1 MAWNEPGNNGKNND
15 PWGKKRGGKDQ
26 GPPDLEDVFQDLFG
40 KIGQLFGGGKP
51 SGNSGKKPN
60 NLSKL
65 FSYIGIIAV
74 IGWVIVGAYTVEESS
89 KGVELRFGKFTE
101 ITDAG
106 LRWRMPFI
114 EKVQIVDVQSI
125 FPMPAKGSMLTQDD
139 NVVEVDF
146 EIQYR
151 VVDPRNYLFSVTD
164 PTDSLKQ
171 ATESAIRYVIGH
183 SQMDSILTDGRE
195 LVREQTRQELLK
207 IIEPYNLGVEI
218 VDVNFKDARPPQAV
232 KAAFDD
238 AISAQEDEE
247 RFVREAEAYARGI
260 EPQARGRVQRVIQEA
275 QAYKERK
282 ILEAKGKVARF
293 ESILPFYKEAP
304 AVTKQRLYLETMEA
318 IYGSTSKVFVDVKG
332 GNNMMYLP
340 LDKIIQSQPSRST
353 APKNN
358 NIDIEQL
365 KQEFSR
371 DLPSS
376 SEASSRS
383 SSRSGRG

>member
-26 GPPDLEDVFQDLFG
+26 GPPDLEDAFQDLFN
-40 KIGQLFGGGKP
+40 KLGQLFGGGKS
-51 SGNSGKKPN
+51 SGNSN
-60 NLSKL
+60 NSNSNFSKL
-65 FSYIGIIAV
+65 FSILAIIIVIAWGIF
-74 IGWVIVGAYTVEESS
+74 GFYTVEESS
-89 KGVELRFGKFTE
+89 KGVELRFGKFSE

-114 EKVQIVDVQSI
+114 EKVKIVDVQTI

-151 VVDPRNYLFSVTD
+151 VIDPQRFLFSVTD

-183 SQMDSILTDGRE
+183 SNMDRVLTDGRE
-195 LVREQTRQELLK
+195 LVREQTREELLK
-207 IIEPYNLGVEI
+207 IIEPYQLGVEI

-260 EPQARGRVQRVIQEA
+260 EPQARGQVQRVIQEA

-282 ILEAKGKVARF
+282 ILEAQGQVASF
-293 ESILPFYKEAP
+293 ESILPFYNEAP
-304 AVTKQRLYLETMEA
+304 EVTKQRLYLEAMEA
-318 IYGSTSKVFVDVKG
+318 IYGSTSKVFVDVEG

-340 LDKIIQSQPSRST
+340 LDKIIQSQPSRSNL
-353 APKNN
+353 KKSNS
-358 NIDIEQL
+358 IDIEKL

-371 DLPSS
+371 EIPLS
-376 SEASSRS
+376 SEPSGRS